1 VQKKANPVAM
11 AARAQFARESH
22 QVVIVHP
29 DDVVLVHQRAQVV
42 RIQLIHAH
50 VPARLGTG
58 VLLEVDPAVENRP
71 EHAIG
76 EPVAIF
82 LNVALRQVDLGIGHF
97 VDLVSSRLTCRL
109 VGHLAAPA
117 KPHAVLIFERGFH
130 RRGHFVGE

>member
-1 VQKKANPVAM
+1 M
-11 AARAQFARESH
+11 AARAQFTRESH

-42 RIQLIHAH
+42 RIQLIYAH

-97 VDLVSSRLTCRL
+97 VDW
-109 VGHLAAPA
+109 
-117 KPHAVLIFERGFH
+117 
-130 RRGHFVGE
+130 